1 MKFQADKHNTK
12 SGGRSPMRFVV
23 SAVLYAVFAVVAV
36 AVVMADMSLLVEPVS
51 KFMAVPSL
59 MALAYEWLLMALLL
73 LALVALLT
81 RRWNMAA
88 VAAVVLVLSAVPVTR
103 TVSLWQ
109 GKPHHPT
116 ENSIT
121 VLTYNTQMLARNNR
135 TNKSQ
140 PLTSDLLGYI
150 RRQDAD
156 IVLLQEFLAFAKNR
170 GYTLEEIKKEL
181 GYPYSYIDYKI
192 YSGNR
197 KYGMAVFSKYPLLDK
212 KTIRYESKSNQSD
225 MCLAVVGSDTL
236 LVVNNHLESIK
247 LTNDNFDFSQHSSE
261 QLKEKTHTIIS
272 KMLKAY
278 ILRSQQAKVVR
289 REIENSPYKTIV
301 CGDFNDTP
309 VSFTYHALA
318 RGMKDA
324 YLEAHPLS
332 LGHSFYHGLLGIRID
347 YVLCSKSFFPTSANL
362 DKVNYSDH
370 YPLKVTLEW

>member
-1 MKFQADKHNTK
+1 MKSKAGNNMK
-12 SGGRSPMRFVV
+12 SSSGSTVRLVV
-23 SAVLYAVFAVVAV
+23 SALLYVLFFVVAV
-36 AVVMADMSLLVEPVS
+36 AVIMADLSLVVEPVS

-59 MALAYEWLLMALLL
+59 MALAYEWLIMALIL
-73 LALVALLT
+73 LAALALLT

-88 VAAVVLVLSAVPVTR
+88 IAAVVLVLSAVPISH

-109 GKPHHPT
+109 NKPEHPT
-116 ENSIT
+116 ERKIT

-135 TNKSQ
+135 TDKSK
-140 PLTSDLLGYI
+140 PLTDDMLSYI
-150 RRQDAD
+150 RRQNAD
-156 IVLLQEFLAFAKNR
+156 IVLLQEFLVFARNK
-170 GYTLEEIKKEL
+170 GYSLEEIKNNL
-181 GYPYSYIDYKI
+181 GYPYSYIDYKK

-197 KYGMAVFSKYPLLDK
+197 KYGMAVFSKYPLIDK

-225 MCLAVVGSDTL
+225 MCLALVGNDTL
-236 LVVNNHLESIK
+236 LIVNNHLESIK

-261 QLKEKTHTIIS
+261 QLKEKTHTIVS

-278 ILRSQQAKVVR
+278 TLRSQQAKVVR